1 MYMKM
6 TPLLRPALYTL
17 LLAGTLSSCVTRKKF
32 DDLTANKV
40 QIEAERNDFE
50 SRLAAA
56 KTELDRYSKLTADL
70 NTENGRLKNDTTQ
83 LGLSYRKSQ
92 SLYKD
97 LNATYEKLLTN
108 HNRLLSNSAAE
119 ASKLGQDLATR
130 ERELLAIERSL
141 QETRSANQKLS
152 EDLSVREQRVKELEK
167 VLADKEKAVD
177 ALRAKVSGALLN
189 FKEKDLTVNV
199 KNGKVYVSLSEQLL
213 FKSGSFAVDK
223 NGIEAIKKLAQVLK
237 ESDDISVV
245 VEGHTDDVPLN
256 RNTVGMS
263 DNWDLSVLRATSII
277 RTLTAEGVNGV
288 KLTAAGRGENSPL
301 DAGRTSEARQKNRRT
316 EIILT
321 PKLDELFQILDN

>member
-1 MYMKM
+1 MKM
-6 TPLLRPALYTL
+6 TPFLKPALYTM
-17 LLAGTLSSCVTRKKF
+17 LLAGTLSSCVTRKKY
-32 DDLTANKV
+32 DDLTAHKV
-40 QIEAERNDFE
+40 QIEAERNEFE
-50 SRLAAA
+50 TRLTAARA
-56 KTELDRYSKLTADL
+56 ELDRYSKLTADL
-70 NTENGRLKNDTTQ
+70 SSENGRLKNDTTQ
-83 LGLSYRKSQ
+83 LGVSYRKSQ
-92 SLYKD
+92 ALYKD

-130 ERELLAIERSL
+130 ERELLAIEKSL
-141 QETRSANQKLS
+141 QETRSANQRLS
-152 EDLSVREQRVKELEK
+152 EDLATREQRVKELEK
-167 VLADKEKAVD
+167 VLADKEKAVN

-213 FKSGSFAVDK
+213 FKSGSHAVDK
-223 NGIEAIKKLAQVLK
+223 AGLEAIKKLAQVLK

-245 VEGHTDDVPLN
+245 VEGHTDDVPL
-256 RNTVGMS
+256 RSSTGMA

-301 DAGRTSEARQKNRRT
+301 DPAKTTEARQKNRRT